1 MPPTDARLTKMREIA
16 KLRTRKYTFVLEDLN
31 DPHNISAV
39 LRSCECFGLQELHV
53 IEELRPF
60 RVSRPIVKG
69 ADQWIDIIRWTSRQ
83 ACLDHLRERGF
94 TIALASSRA
103 EKSFHTCDLDRPLAI
118 YMGTEFAGNSQ
129 HAYQNADMVFK
140 LPQHGFTESLNVS
153 VCAGMMIAHLD
164 RHMDLAGREKFTLSD
179 SEVDE
184 VVARWSQAHDER
196 D

>member
-1 MPPTDARLTKMREIA
+1 MPPTDARIAKMRSIA
-16 KLRTRKYTFVLEDLN
+16 KLRTRHYTFVLEDLN

-39 LRSCECFGLQELHV
+39 LRTCECFGIQEVHV

-69 ADQWIDIIRWTSRQ
+69 ADQWLDIVRWNSRQ
-83 ACLDHLRERGF
+83 ACLEHLRSRGF
-94 TIALASSRA
+94 GIAVASSKA
-103 EKSFHTCDLDRPLAI
+103 EKSFHACDLGQKLAI
-118 YMGTEFAGNSQ
+118 YMGTEFAGNSE
-129 HAYQNADMVFK
+129 HIYRNADMVFK

-164 RHMDLAGREKFTLSD
+164 RHMDVAGREKFTMTEA
-179 SEVDE
+179 EVDDL
-184 VVARWSQAHDER
+184 VGRWCVAHDTQ

>member
-1 MPPTDARLTKMREIA
+1 MPPTETRLSKMRAVA

-39 LRSCECFGLQELHV
+39 LRTCECFGIQEVHV

-69 ADQWIDIIRWTSRQ
+69 ADQWLDIVRWTSRQ
-83 ACLDHLRERGF
+83 SCLDHLRSRGY

-103 EKSFHTCDLDRPLAI
+103 EKSFHSCDLDRPLAI
-118 YMGTEFAGNSQ
+118 YMGTEFAGNSD
-129 HAYQNADMVFK
+129 HAYQNADMIFK

-164 RHMDLAGREKFTLSD
+164 RHMDVTGRGKFTLSD
-179 SEVDE
+179 GEVDDL
-184 VVARWSQAHDER
+184 VARWSLDHDIR
-196 D
+196 